1 MDSIKILY
9 PFLYDYKFTILIY
22 ILLTILAFPLEAI
35 VMPQIYSNFF
45 SILSS
50 KTKLKTFIK
59 YFVIIIAILL
69 IIYSSNS
76 ATYYIDSYLIPN
88 LHKYTIDYIFEN
100 LILKYENNY
109 TDIELGK
116 IVTTLS
122 NIPSTYKDLFIEL
135 IFIFPRILVVLVVNI
150 YFFYL
155 DYKLGIIALII
166 LFLFFIDNIYYI
178 LKCSVLSEQR
188 YDLMKNISENTQN
201 KLSNLFS
208 IYSNSNA
215 NKEIL
220 SHKNITN
227 TYKNKFKDNL
237 FCSFKSTIFSN
248 ILIIL
253 NYLLL
258 NCMTVYLYMTNKI
271 SLTSVIAVFITIIY
285 YTPPLESINNSIPIL
300 IHDFGILLNSNNFI
314 KDLHE
319 TNLFIKNKIKK
330 NQKEIK
336 NGIITINNLNFSY
349 NKDYNKKL
357 FEKFYL
363 TIKNNEKIAIIG
375 QSGNGKSTL
384 IKLIMGYYNVL
395 DGTIFIDGH
404 DINSFDTNDLRSQI
418 SYVQQ
423 NSKLFNTTL
432 LKNLQYGNNM
442 SEKDITE
449 LLQKMKL
456 DNIFKN
462 LKDGLETDVGVEG
475 NNLSGGQRQLVHIIR
490 AIAKNNKII
499 ILDEPTSAIDKEN
512 TINVINI
519 FKELKNRT
527 LILITHD
534 EILLP
539 YVDRIITLDAGKII
553 DDKYLNKNSS

>member
-9 PFLYDYKFTILIY
+9 PFLYDYKFTILLY
-22 ILLTILAFPLEAI
+22 ILLTLLAFPLEAI
-35 VMPQIYSNFF
+35 VMPQIYSKFF

-50 KTKLKTFIK
+50 KTKLNTFLK
-59 YFVIIIAILL
+59 YFAIIIVTLF

-116 IVTTLS
+116 IITTLS
-122 NIPSTYKDLFIEL
+122 NIPSTYKELFIEL

-155 DYKLGIIALII
+155 DYRLGIIALII

-188 YDLMKNISENTQN
+188 YGLYQNISENTQD

-208 IYSNSNA
+208 IYSNSNT

-220 SHKNITN
+220 SHKNVTN

-300 IHDFGILLNSNNFI
+300 IHNIGILLNSNNFI

-349 NKDYNKKL
+349 KKDENKKL

-395 DGTIFIDGH
+395 DGTIFIDGE

-462 LKDGLETDVGVEG
+462 LKNGLDTDVGVEG
-475 NNLSGGQRQLVHIIR
+475 NNLSGGQRQLVHIVR

-519 FKELKNRT
+519 FKELKDRT

-534 EILLP
+534 ETLLP
-539 YVDRIITLDAGKII
+539 YVDRIITLDVGKII

>member
-9 PFLYDYKFTILIY
+9 PFLYNYKFTILIY
-22 ILLTILAFPLEAI
+22 ILLTILSFPLEAI

-50 KTKLKTFIK
+50 KTKLNTFIK
-59 YFVIIIAILL
+59 YFVIIVVTLL

-155 DYKLGIIALII
+155 DYRLGIIALII

-188 YDLMKNISENTQN
+188 YGLMKNISENTQD

-208 IYSNSNA
+208 IYSNSNT

-227 TYKNKFKDNL
+227 TYKTKFKDNL

-285 YTPPLESINNSIPIL
+285 YTPPLESINNSIPNL

-330 NQKEIK
+330 NHKKIK
-336 NGIITINNLNFSY
+336 NAVITINNLNFSY
-349 NKDYNKKL
+349 KDNNKKL
-357 FEKFYL
+357 FQNFYL

-384 IKLIMGYYNVL
+384 IKLIMGYYKVL
-395 DGTIFIDGH
+395 DGTIFIDGE
-404 DINSFDTNDLRSQI
+404 DINNFDSNDLRSQI
-418 SYVQQ
+418 SYVVQ

-462 LKDGLETDVGVEG
+462 LKDGLDTDVGVEG

-519 FKELKNRT
+519 FKELTDKT

-534 EILLP
+534 ETLLP
-539 YVDRIITLDAGKII
+539 YVDRVITLDAGKII
-553 DDKYLNKNSS
+553 DDKYINKKSS